1 MVDRVINMIFS
12 NKYLSQK
19 CAAKYYKLGITIVED
34 SRLSAYAIIIQTTPP
49 KSRIILTTLYAQT
62 VILNK
67 FK

>member
-1 MVDRVINMIFS
+1 MIFS

-49 KSRIILTTLYAQT
+49 KSRIILTTLCLYAQT